1 MYASISSSLAAL
13 TSGLQAR
20 APRRPHGRSHGDRR
34 PCCARASSAQTDA
47 AEPPRRGVLLA
58 ASSAVAAALSGAP
71 QAAVAAY
78 GTVNSGGGTA
88 ASNESAFTTFY
99 GAANPPATYGALG
112 GTSPDK
118 AKYSYVVPS
127 TWVEEAT
134 SKVEKG
140 AGGQDS
146 RWVAPSSR
154 GRIKASLLTLNRA
167 GQQGA
172 SYELT
177 SSALSAVAAADSALQ
192 NTLQSGIVTS
202 STLNQD
208 GQEYVV
214 YEIEAAQH
222 YTVKATVDNTGRLF
236 AFIVTAPQRTFEADK
251 AIFSR
256 MVASFTTYRSTSQ
269 FV

>member
-13 TSGLQAR
+13 ASGLQAR

-134 SKVEKG
+134 SK
-140 AGGQDS
+140 ASDARMHTMHPHLNPS
-146 RWVAPSSR
+146 RPVSIQRGIHPPTQYQSSS
-154 GRIKASLLTLNRA
+154 ISIISL
-167 GQQGA
+167 
-172 SYELT
+172 
-177 SSALSAVAAADSALQ
+177 
-192 NTLQSGIVTS
+192 
-202 STLNQD
+202 
-208 GQEYVV
+208 
-214 YEIEAAQH
+214 
-222 YTVKATVDNTGRLF
+222 
-236 AFIVTAPQRTFEADK
+236 P
-251 AIFSR
+251 
-256 MVASFTTYRSTSQ
+256 
-269 FV
+269 